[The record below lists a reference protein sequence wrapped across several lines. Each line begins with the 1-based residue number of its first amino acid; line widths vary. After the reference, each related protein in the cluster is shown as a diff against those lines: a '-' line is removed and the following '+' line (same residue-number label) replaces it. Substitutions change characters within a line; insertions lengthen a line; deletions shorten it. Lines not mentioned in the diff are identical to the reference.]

1 MPIVEARTS
10 RLSGTRKIVD
20 VIFYTNRKTDF
31 TEWFVVRFDVTG
43 VSIPRQDV
51 AVP

>member
-1 MPIVEARTS
+1 
-10 RLSGTRKIVD
+10 LSGTRKIVD